1 MIDMIDT
8 DESTALSMALTTD
21 ILCFVRN
28 DLLSQQAVTF
38 HQNSFVLTETLNNHK
53 NAIVQDI
60 QHFLL
65 EDTAPLGIKQQA
77 LKSAIS
83 LYQGQGGL
91 VENIVSQNNMLK
103 HNMEHERARIKK
115 QYEDGRQI
123 IISENVPLT
132 MAGAWVSE
140 DTRMQRRMR
149 ANQLKKEY
157 EQSLEAIKINLPKEV
172 VQDVILQCVRFLL
185 KNAREHIQ
193 ELNIGSQVDT
203 VHISS
208 HDTLLKEDDYPN
220 HPLSLFLNIKK
231 EQLSE
236 QPPIISSKQKH
247 AP

>member
-1 MIDMIDT
+1 MIDT
-8 DESTALSMALTTD
+8 DESIALSMALTTD

-28 DLLSQQAVTF
+28 DLLSQQAITF
-38 HQNSFVLTETLNNHK
+38 HQNSFALTETLNSHK

-65 EDTAPLGIKQQA
+65 EDTAPLSVKQQA

-91 VENIVSQNNMLK
+91 VENILSQNNMLK
-103 HNMEHERARIKK
+103 HNMEEEKARI
-115 QYEDGRQI
+115 QRVYENERQEI
-123 IISENVPLT
+123 INESIPSS
-132 MAGAWVSE
+132 MAGAWVSD

-149 ANQLKKEY
+149 ADQLKKNY
-157 EQSLEAIKINLPKEV
+157 EQSLEAIKINIPLNV
-172 VQDVILQCVRFLL
+172 VQEIVVHCVGFLL
-185 KNAREHIQ
+185 ENAREHVQ

-208 HDTLLKEDDYPN
+208 HDTLLKGDDYPVQ
-220 HPLSLFLNIKK
+220 PPPLFLNIKK

-236 QPPIISSKQKH
+236 QPPTTSSKQKH